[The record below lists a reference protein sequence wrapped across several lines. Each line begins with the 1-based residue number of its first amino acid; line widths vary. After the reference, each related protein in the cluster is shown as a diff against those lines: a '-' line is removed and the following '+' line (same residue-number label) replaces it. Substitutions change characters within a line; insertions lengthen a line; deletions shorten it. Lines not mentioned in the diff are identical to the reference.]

1 MFKLCKAQ
9 GETQRRC
16 PGEDSRR
23 RQKHKDS
30 VVKSEN
36 EKTGAPVPSD
46 VTSGTLESWSHQL
59 RILNN
64 TIINIILI
72 YDALSSGTVT
82 ALVFFPD
89 LNEPARPTAARPVS
103 PRPTGIRGRRR
114 GESSDF
120 SANRRRRTCRG
131 QHNGGIESRR
141 WRGGCSCSTS
151 EKSG

>member
-72 YDALSSGTVT
+72 NDALSSGTVT
-82 ALVFFPD
+82 ALSGFERTGPPD
-89 LNEPARPTAARPVS
+89 GGPARVAPTDGYSRAATRRIVGFLGES
-103 PRPTGIRGRRR
+103 AATDLPRSAQRRGR
-114 GESSDF
+114 
-120 SANRRRRTCRG
+120 
-131 QHNGGIESRR
+131 I
-141 WRGGCSCSTS
+141 
-151 EKSG
+151 